1 MREEAHEPST
11 RARSRMRRVVGV
23 ATVLFWASAALM
35 TVAALLSL
43 VAPGLREVWSFN
55 LLGGTCAALA
65 MVSSAFLFWQ
75 ELSANRQLM
84 RAARREN
91 RDIPR
96 EEDNEWTP
104 KAWLYAT
111 ALGISFLLT
120 WYLVPN
126 VLLTS

>member
-1 MREEAHEPST
+1 MS
-11 RARSRMRRVVGV
+11 RVVGV

-104 KAWLYAT
+104 KAWL
-111 ALGISFLLT
+111 
-120 WYLVPN
+120 
-126 VLLTS
+126 